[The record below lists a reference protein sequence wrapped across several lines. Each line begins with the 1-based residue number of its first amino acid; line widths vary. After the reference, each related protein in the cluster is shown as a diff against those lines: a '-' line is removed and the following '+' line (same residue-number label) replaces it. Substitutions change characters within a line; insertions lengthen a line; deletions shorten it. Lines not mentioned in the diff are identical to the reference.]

1 MVAVK
6 LLRIL
11 GGLTAAGLGAAAWG
25 YSELTKFELKEYTLP
40 LLPKGTLRGKP
51 EFRLLHLSDLH
62 MIPGQETK
70 IAWVSALDALEPDL
84 VVNTGDNL
92 SDQQAVPDT
101 LRALGPLLAR
111 PGLFVFGTNDY
122 WAPQPVNPFKYLLGK
137 KREPSYV
144 DLPWRGMRAAFLEH
158 GWRDANQARHEF
170 KVGNVRLAAAGG
182 DDPHHDLDDY
192 SAIAGPPNEDADLS
206 LALLHAPEPRVLEK
220 FAGDGY
226 QLSLSGHTHG
236 GQICLPGSRALVT
249 NCGIDR
255 DRVQGLHD
263 FGPMK
268 MHVSNGL
275 GTSKF
280 APVRIFCRPS
290 ATLLKI
296 TEVD

>member
-1 MVAVK
+1 MK

-144 DLPWRGMRAAFLEH
+144 DLPWRGMRAAFMEH
-158 GWRDANQARHEF
+158 GWRDANQTRHEF
-170 KVGNVRLAAAGG
+170 KVGNVRLAAAGV
-182 DDPHHDLDDY
+182 
-192 SAIAGPPNEDADLS
+192 DAVS
-206 LALLHAPEPRVLEK
+206 
-220 FAGDGY
+220 Y
-226 QLSLSGHTHG
+226 TH
-236 GQICLPGSRALVT
+236 
-249 NCGIDR
+249 
-255 DRVQGLHD
+255 
-263 FGPMK
+263 
-268 MHVSNGL
+268 
-275 GTSKF
+275 
-280 APVRIFCRPS
+280 
-290 ATLLKI
+290 
-296 TEVD
+296 

>member
-1 MVAVK
+1 M
-6 LLRIL
+6 RESRN
-11 GGLTAAGLGAAAWG
+11 G
-25 YSELTKFELKEYTLP
+25 KEY
-40 LLPKGTLRGKP
+40 LRY
-51 EFRLLHLSDLH
+51 
-62 MIPGQETK
+62 
-70 IAWVSALDALEPDL
+70 V
-84 VVNTGDNL
+84 
-92 SDQQAVPDT
+92 
-101 LRALGPLLAR
+101 LA
-111 PGLFVFGTNDY
+111 TND
-122 WAPQPVNPFKYLLGK
+122 
-137 KREPSYV
+137 
-144 DLPWRGMRAAFLEH
+144 LP
-158 GWRDANQARHEF
+158 
-170 KVGNVRLAAAGG
+170 
-182 DDPHHDLDDY
+182 
-192 SAIAGPPNEDADLS
+192 GPPNEDADLS

-220 FAGDGY
+220 FADDGY

>member
-1 MVAVK
+1 MK

-40 LLPKGTLRGKP
+40 LLPKGTLRGKS

-158 GWRDANQARHEF
+158 GWHDANQARHEF
-170 KVGNVRLAAAGG
+170 KVGNVRLAAAGV

-192 SAIAGPPNEDADLS
+192 SEIAGPPNEDADLS

-249 NCGIDR
+249 T
-255 DRVQGLHD
+255 
-263 FGPMK
+263 
-268 MHVSNGL
+268 VSYTHL
-275 GTSKF
+275 
-280 APVRIFCRPS
+280 
-290 ATLLKI
+290 TLPTI
-296 TEVD
+296 YSV